1 MRKIKPLRRLYF
13 QFGHLA
19 EPKLDAY
26 QIYEALSEAGLIEA
40 VGFRNDEVSHYR
52 EAVRERMPADSFL
65 SLVRSILEDYCSR
78 LDAEGASDAKLLE
91 QEQQGR
97 DSLVINAINKGDL

>member
-13 QFGHLA
+13 QFGHLT

-78 LDAEGASDAKLLE
+78 LDTESSDAELLK